1 MYVCYTP
8 SVVFSRIS
16 NLYKKYMSDEI
27 KVDAPVDA
35 SAAPVVA
42 AEPVVAEAPVE
53 TVVAAPEEAPVAAP
67 APEVTA

>member
-1 MYVCYTP
+1 
-8 SVVFSRIS
+8 
-16 NLYKKYMSDEI
+16 MSDEI

-42 AEPVVAEAPVE
+42 AEPVVAEALVE
-53 TVVAAPEEAPVAAP
+53 PVAAPVEEATAAPVAEAP